1 MINGYRLAYSQ
12 HGDRS
17 RPAVAIVTGGSQGV
31 GVGFDGL
38 PGGKHLERRVP
49 GGDGA
54 DLVVT

>member
-1 MINGYRLAYSQ
+1 MTGAGQR
-12 HGDRS
+12 
-17 RPAVAIVTGGSQGV
+17 VAIITGGSQGV

-49 GGDGA
+49 RGDGA

>member
-1 MINGYRLAYSQ
+1 MSGAGQRVPI
-12 HGDRS
+12 
-17 RPAVAIVTGGSQGV
+17 ITGGFPGV

-38 PGGKHLERRVP
+38 LGRKHLERRVP